1 MRVLNFEDSPIK
13 HRAIRDVLESCRI
26 TEIDRAEYLDD
37 GIEMRKKAL
46 AEGRKYDLIIT
57 DMWYPRSQGMH
68 EEKSGDLLVGIAT
81 EEKWDTPIL
90 ICSNQNYF
98 YPEILGCLYFSENV
112 DWEGQLRNYV
122 SQIRSG
128 EKSR

>member
-1 MRVLNFEDSPIK
+1 M
-13 HRAIRDVLESCRI
+13 
-26 TEIDRAEYLDD
+26 Y
-37 GIEMRKKAL
+37 KKAIV
-46 AEGRKYDLIIT
+46 EGRKYDLIIT
-57 DMWYPRSQGMH
+57 DMWYPRSRGMY

-90 ICSNQNYF
+90 ICSNQNYS

-112 DWEGQLRNYV
+112 DWEGQLSNYV

-128 EKSR
+128 ERSR